1 MSLAVAIDSR
11 SADAHEIA
19 ADLVRRARAAQ
30 QILARADQARTDEAV
45 RAIAWSLYKP
55 EHAKTLA
62 ELAVEDTGLGN
73 VPDKIIKKQRKTF
86 GTLRD
91 LLRAKSVGEI
101 ERDDKRGIVK
111 FAKPMGV
118 IGAITPSTNPGATP
132 VNKAM
137 MAIKGR
143 NAVII
148 APSPLGYRTTA
159 LAVDYMRNEL
169 AHIGLPEDLVQI
181 LPSPVTKDTT
191 QALMEAVDLVV
202 VTGSQDN
209 VRRAYMSGTPAIG
222 VGAGNV
228 PVIIDE
234 TADLVA
240 AAEKIR
246 ASKTFDNA
254 TSCSSENA
262 IVIVDE
268 VYDDAIAAL
277 KATGAY
283 LVDAAQKA
291 RVESEL
297 WKNGKLNRHLIA
309 RDMPVL
315 ADAFGLPEEA
325 ATSKFLL
332 VEETGVG
339 RAYPLSGEKL
349 ALVLTV
355 YRVTDFTGAKEKV
368 REILDFQ
375 GRGHSIGLHT
385 TNFARARELAEDLP
399 VVRVLVNF
407 AHTFGNGGGFDS
419 GLEFTLTM
427 GCGSWQKNSISENLN
442 YKHFLNITHLVVP
455 IPEDRPSEEELFGPH
470 WAQYGR
476 SFEP

>member
-1 MSLAVAIDSR
+1 MSAVVDLQVR
-11 SADAHEIA
+11 GTDAQEIA
-19 ADLVRRARAAQ
+19 ADLMRRARIAQ
-30 QILARADQARTDEAV
+30 SEFADADQSRVDEAV

-55 EHAKTLA
+55 EHAKALA

-73 VPDKIIKKQRKTF
+73 VPDKITKKQRKTF
-86 GTLRD
+86 GALRD
-91 LLRAKSVGEI
+91 LLRVKSVGEI

-111 FAKPMGV
+111 FAKPIGV

-132 VNKAM
+132 VNKALL
-137 MAIKGR
+137 AIKGR

-148 APSPLGYRTTA
+148 GPSPLGYRTTKMAVDFMREA
-159 LAVDYMRNEL
+159 LAQ
-169 AHIGLPEDLVQI
+169 AGLPEDLVQM

-209 VRRAYMSGTPAIG
+209 VRRAYKSGTPAIG

-234 TADLVA
+234 TADLVSA
-240 AAEKIR
+240 AQKIC
-246 ASKTFDNA
+246 ASKIFDNA

-262 IVIVDE
+262 VVIVAS
-268 VYDDAIAAL
+268 VYDAAIAAL
-277 KATGAY
+277 EKAGGY
-283 LVDAAQKA
+283 LANGAQKA
-291 RVESEL
+291 KIQNAL

-309 RDMPVL
+309 RDMSVL
-315 ADAFGLPEEA
+315 VEGFGLPAEA
-325 ATSKFLL
+325 ASSKFVL
-332 VEETGVG
+332 VEETGIG
-339 RAYPLSGEKL
+339 PQFPLSGEKL

-355 YRVTDFTGAKEKV
+355 YRAADFKTAKETV
-368 REILDFQ
+368 RGILDFQ
-375 GRGHSIGLHT
+375 GRGHSMGLHT
-385 TNFARARELAEDLP
+385 TNMARARELAEDLP

-455 IPEDRPSEEELFGPH
+455 IAEDKPSEEELFGPH
-470 WAQYGR
+470 WARYGR
-476 SFEP
+476 

>member
-1 MSLAVAIDSR
+1 MSTLVNLQER
-11 SADAHEIA
+11 ETDAQGIA
-19 ADLVRRARAAQ
+19 ADLMRRARAAQ
-30 QILARADQARTDEAV
+30 ATFADADQARVDEAV

-55 EHAKTLA
+55 EHAKALA
-62 ELAVEDTGLGN
+62 ELAVKDTGLGN

-91 LLRAKSVGEI
+91 LLRAKTVGEI

-111 FAKPMGV
+111 FAKPVGV
-118 IGAITPSTNPGATP
+118 VGAITPSTNPGATP

-148 APSPLGYRTTA
+148 APSPLGYRTTEM
-159 LAVDYMRNEL
+159 VVNYMRESL
-169 AHIGLPEDLVQI
+169 AQIGLPEDLVQI
-181 LPSPVTKDTT
+181 LPNPVTKETT
-191 QALMEAVDLVV
+191 QALMEAVDLVF

-209 VRRAYMSGTPAIG
+209 VRRAYSSGTPAIG

-234 TADLVA
+234 TADLDSA
-240 AAEKIR
+240 AQKIC

-262 IVIVDE
+262 VIIVDA
-268 VYDDAIAAL
+268 VYDEAIEAL
-277 KATGAY
+277 KRAGGYMA
-283 LVDAAQKA
+283 DASQKA
-291 RVESEL
+291 RIQNEL

-309 RDMPVL
+309 QDMKVL
-315 ADAFGLPEEA
+315 VDGFNLPGA
-325 ATSKFLL
+325 AAKSKYIL
-332 VEETGVG
+332 VEEAGIG
-339 RAYPLSGEKL
+339 RDYPLSGEKL
-349 ALVLTV
+349 ALILTV
-355 YRVTDFTGAKEKV
+355 YRAKDFTAAKEIV
-368 REILDFQ
+368 RKILDFQ
-375 GRGHSIGLHT
+375 GRGHSMGLHT
-385 TNFARARELAEDLP
+385 TNMARACELAEDLP
-399 VVRVLVNF
+399 VVRVLINF

-442 YKHFLNITHLVVP
+442 YKHFLNITHLVTP
-455 IPEDRPSEEELFGPH
+455 IPEDKPSEEELFGPH
-470 WAQYGR
+470 WARYGK
-476 SFEP
+476 

>member
-1 MSLAVAIDSR
+1 MSAILEMDNRLS
-11 SADAHEIA
+11 SADLIA
-19 ADLVRRARAAQ
+19 EDLMRRARIAQ
-30 QILARADQARTDEAV
+30 EVFANADQARVDEAV
-45 RAIAWSLYKP
+45 RAIAWSLYQP
-55 EHAKTLA
+55 EHARELA

-91 LLRAKSVGEI
+91 LLRVKTVGEI

-111 FAKPMGV
+111 FAKPIGV
-118 IGAITPSTNPGATP
+118 VGAITPSTNPGATP
-132 VNKAM
+132 VNKTM

-159 LAVDYMRNEL
+159 LAVEYMRDSL
-169 AHIGLPEDLVQI
+169 DRIGLPKDLVQI
-181 LPSPVTKDTT
+181 LPAPVTKDTT
-191 QALMEAVDLVV
+191 QAIMEAVDLVV

-209 VRRAYMSGTPAIG
+209 VRRAYHSGTPAIG

-234 TADLVA
+234 TADLASA
-240 AAEKIR
+240 AQKIC

-262 IVIVDE
+262 VVIVAS
-268 VYDDAIAAL
+268 VYDAAIEAL
-277 KATGAY
+277 KQAGGY
-283 LVDAAQKA
+283 LVDGAQKA
-291 RVESEL
+291 RVQNEL

-315 ADAFGLPEEA
+315 AESFGLPAEA
-325 ATSKFLL
+325 ADSKFLL
-332 VEETGVG
+332 VEETGIG
-339 RAYPLSGEKL
+339 KAFPLSGEKL

-355 YRVTDFTGAKEKV
+355 YKAPDFKAATETV

-375 GRGHSIGLHT
+375 GRGHSMGLHT
-385 TNFARARELAEDLP
+385 TNMARAKELAEDLS

-442 YKHFLNITHLVVP
+442 HKHFINITHLVVP
-455 IPEDRPSEEELFGPH
+455 IPEDKPSEEELFGPH
-470 WAQYGR
+470 WARYGK
-476 SFEP
+476 

>member
-1 MSLAVAIDSR
+1 MSAILEMDNRLS
-11 SADAHEIA
+11 SADLIA
-19 ADLVRRARAAQ
+19 KDLMRRARAAQ
-30 QILARADQARTDEAV
+30 QTFANADQARVDEAV

-55 EHAKTLA
+55 EHARELA

-91 LLRAKSVGEI
+91 LLRAKTVGEI

-111 FAKPMGV
+111 FAKPIGV
-118 IGAITPSTNPGATP
+118 VGAITPSTNPGATP
-132 VNKAM
+132 VNKTM

-159 LAVDYMRNEL
+159 LAVEYMRESL
-169 AHIGLPEDLVQI
+169 EQIGLPKDLVQI

-191 QALMEAVDLVV
+191 QAIMEAVDLVI

-209 VRRAYMSGTPAIG
+209 VRRAYHSGTPAIG

-234 TADLVA
+234 TADLASA
-240 AAEKIR
+240 AQKIC

-262 IVIVDE
+262 VVIVE
-268 VYDDAIAAL
+268 SVYDAAIEAL
-277 KATGAY
+277 KKAGGY
-283 LVDAAQKA
+283 LVDGTQKQ
-291 RVESEL
+291 RVQGEL
-297 WKNGKLNRHLIA
+297 WQNGKLNRHLIA

-315 ADAFGLPEEA
+315 TKAFGLPEEA
-325 ATSKFLL
+325 AKSKYLL
-332 VEETGVG
+332 VEETGIG
-339 RAYPLSGEKL
+339 KSFPLSGEKL

-355 YRVTDFTGAKEKV
+355 YKAPDFEAATQTVQKL
-368 REILDFQ
+368 LDYQ
-375 GRGHSIGLHT
+375 GQGHSMGLHT
-385 TNFARARELAEDLP
+385 TNMARAQKLAEDLS
-399 VVRVLVNF
+399 VVRVLINF

-455 IPEDRPSEEELFGPH
+455 IPEDKPSEEELFGPH
-470 WAQYGR
+470 WTRYGK
-476 SFEP
+476 